1 MKQYEKERI
10 ENNLR
15 EKIIFTGGL
24 YQDLSHIDPSRR
36 DSEDQ
41 VDKVGALLDQINPEE
56 RHRIKF
62 LSKSYQ
68 RIVKGRE
75 LIMPT
80 QIKICDH
87 FGKATSVDFQTHDL
101 TDYTKHLEEPVVR
114 KTYITALSEYFKI
127 NSDGNEDELPLRT

>member
-62 LSKSYQ
+62 LSKSY
-68 RIVKGRE
+68 
-75 LIMPT
+75 
-80 QIKICDH
+80 
-87 FGKATSVDFQTHDL
+87 
-101 TDYTKHLEEPVVR
+101 
-114 KTYITALSEYFKI
+114 
-127 NSDGNEDELPLRT
+127 